1 MQVRSKKVT
10 LTGYS
15 ADGLRKESPDC
26 SVEIPEGSDD
36 KVIEMISASR
46 YVDVYD
52 LDDHLHDPSRDI
64 FDYNISGTA
73 TVALE

>member
-26 SVEIPEGSDD
+26 SVEIPEGSGETN
-36 KVIEMISASR
+36 KSAMLSQNVSNFR
-46 YVDVYD
+46 
-52 LDDHLHDPSRDI
+52 
-64 FDYNISGTA
+64 
-73 TVALE
+73 